1 MDSLEHT
8 LQSHGRG
15 ARRKGRFKG
24 SDGST
29 SSDTTTNSLVRQG
42 SADSYTSRPSDSDVS
57 LEEDKEAVRRE
68 AERQAQAQLDKAK
81 TKPVAFAVRTNVSYS
96 PSHEDDV
103 PVPGMAISFEAKDF
117 LHVKEKFNNDWWIGR
132 LVKEGCEI
140 GFIPSPVK
148 IENTRIL
155 QEQRAKQGKFHS
167 SKLGANSSSSLG
179 EVVPNSR
186 KSTPPSSAL
195 DIDATDLDP
204 EDNELPVNLRSP
216 KASPNTVMSPLSK
229 EKRMPFFKKTEHIPP
244 YDVVPSMRPVV
255 LVGPSLKGYEVTDM
269 MQKALFDFLKHRF
282 EGRIS
287 ITRVTADISLAKRSV
302 LNNPSKHAI
311 IERSNTRS
319 NLAEVQSEI
328 ERIFELAR
336 TLQLVVL
343 DADTINHPSQLG
355 KTSLA
360 PIIVYVKITS
370 PKVLQRLIK
379 SRGKSQAK
387 HLNVQMVAADKLAQC
402 PPEMFDIILDE
413 NQLEDACEHMADY
426 LEAYW
431 RSTHPSSSNPPNP
444 VVAKLSTATLPSN
457 AAPISDVQGSSAEQK
472 GEKALVERKGSREDH
487 HQHHH
492 HHHHH
497 HLQSQDQAD
506 ADADAEVDEEGN
518 EEERPLRTDSSR
530 RNQHVHHRSSST
542 RTDHHNHHH
551 HHHHHH
557 HHSGRARGLSRQ
569 ETLDSETPESRE
581 SKDSSYIDPRAQL
594 HHQEVEVEEDE
605 DEDEDMGEELPQQ
618 QQRYEPPPHRDHN
631 HHHHHHHHRSGP
643 DEAGQSTGHHRSKER
658 EQDHN
663 ERNKQRSHHHRP
675 TRDHPHHSYD
685 RDRDRDGEVAPKKR
699 GDTGDWTRD
708 SYIYQ

>member
-1 MDSLEHT
+1 MVQNNMSKTPSASQDIHMDVLDNPT
-8 LQSHGRG
+8 IQNYGKG
-15 ARRKGRFKG
+15 ARRKNRFKG

-29 SSDTTTNSLVRQG
+29 SSDTTSNSFVRQG

-57 LEEDKEAVRRE
+57 LEEDREAVRRE
-68 AERQAQAQLDKAK
+68 AERQAQAQLEKAR
-81 TKPVAFAVRTNVSYS
+81 TKPVAFAVRTNVGYS
-96 PSHEDDV
+96 SAHDDDV

-148 IENTRIL
+148 LENMRL
-155 QEQRAKQGKFHS
+155 QHEQKTKQGKFYT
-167 SKLGANSSSSLG
+167 SKAGGNSSSSLG
-179 EVVPNSR
+179 DVVPSSR
-186 KSTPPSSAL
+186 RSTPPSSAKQKQK
-195 DIDATDLDP
+195 
-204 EDNELPVNLRSP
+204 S
-216 KASPNTVMSPLSK
+216 
-229 EKRMPFFKKTEHIPP
+229 TEHVPP

-319 NLAEVQSEI
+319 SLAEVQSEI

-343 DADTINHPSQLG
+343 DADTINHPTQLG

-360 PIIVYVKITS
+360 PIIVYVKISS

-402 PPEMFDIILDE
+402 PPEMFDVILDE
-413 NQLEDACEHMADY
+413 NQLEDACEHLADY

-431 RSTHPSSSNPPNP
+431 KATHPPSSNPPN
-444 VVAKLSTATLPSN
+444 ALLSRTLTTATLPITPSSGSN
-457 AAPISDVQGSSAEQK
+457 AQGSQGEQK
-472 GEKALVERKGSREDH
+472 NEHPAPERTGSVEEESC
-487 HQHHH
+487 
-492 HHHHH
+492 
-497 HLQSQDQAD
+497 A
-506 ADADAEVDEEGN
+506 AEV
-518 EEERPLRTDSSR
+518 TR
-530 RNQHVHHRSSST
+530 RSQHRSSTSAQ
-542 RTDHHNHHH
+542 HHNHR
-551 HHHHHH
+551 
-557 HHSGRARGLSRQ
+557 SGVNRGLSRQ
-569 ETLDSETPESRE
+569 ETFDSETQDNRDSLYLDTKEDYPEHE
-581 SKDSSYIDPRAQL
+581 PQDS
-594 HHQEVEVEEDE
+594 HW
-605 DEDEDMGEELPQQ
+605 
-618 QQRYEPPPHRDHN
+618 DHN
-631 HHHHHHHHRSGP
+631 HRDESHGGGGDHRHKETRHRSNHEQ
-643 DEAGQSTGHHRSKER
+643 DR

-663 ERNKQRSHHHRP
+663 ECNKPRSRHK
-675 TRDHPHHSYD
+675 S
-685 RDRDRDGEVAPKKR
+685 RDRYCERDGEVSRKR
-699 GDTGDWTRD
+699 NDTEWNKDAHIR
-708 SYIYQ
+708 Q

>member
-1 MDSLEHT
+1 MVHNNLQNTHSLLDRHMDSLENPG
-8 LQSHGRG
+8 LQSHGKG

-29 SSDTTTNSLVRQG
+29 SSDTTNNSFVRQG

-68 AERQAQAQLDKAK
+68 AERQAQTQLDKAK
-81 TKPVAFAVRTNVSYS
+81 TKPVAFAVRTNVNYCATN
-96 PSHEDDV
+96 DDGV

-148 IENTRIL
+148 IENTRV
-155 QEQRAKQGKFHS
+155 QHEQRAKQGKFHS
-167 SKLGANSSSSLG
+167 SKSGANSSTSLG

-186 KSTPPSSAL
+186 KSTPPSSAV
-195 DIDATDLDP
+195 DIDATGLDP
-204 EDNELPVNLRSP
+204 EDNELPVHLRSP
-216 KASPNTVMSPLSK
+216 KVSQPNTVMSPTLAK
-229 EKRMPFFKKTEHIPP
+229 DKRMPFFKKTEHIPP

-343 DADTINHPSQLG
+343 DADTINHPAQLG

-360 PIIVYVKITS
+360 PIIVYVKISS

-402 PPEMFDIILDE
+402 PAEMFDIILDE

-431 RSTHPSSSNPPNP
+431 KSTHPASCNPPNP
-444 VVAKLSTATLPSN
+444 LLAKLATDALPSSP
-457 AAPISDVQGSSAEQK
+457 APVSSMQVQV
-472 GEKALVERKGSREDH
+472 LTRKGSREDH
-487 HQHHH
+487 QPQHI
-492 HHHHH
+492 
-497 HLQSQDQAD
+497 
-506 ADADAEVDEEGN
+506 
-518 EEERPLRTDSSR
+518 
-530 RNQHVHHRSSST
+530 HHRSSSQ
-542 RTDHHNHHH
+542 RTEQHHNHHH
-551 HHHHHH
+551 HHHRGGGGGG
-557 HHSGRARGLSRQ
+557 GRGKGLSRG
-569 ETLDSETPESRE
+569 ETQDSETPESRE
-581 SKDSSYIDPRAQL
+581 SRESRDSAYIEPLSQL
-594 HHQEVEVEEDE
+594 LHQEEED
-605 DEDEDMGEELPQQ
+605 DFGEEYDEEGLG
-618 QQRYEPPPHRDHN
+618 EGGHPH
-631 HHHHHHHHRSGP
+631 
-643 DEAGQSTGHHRSKER
+643 TIGHHRSKER
-658 EQDHN
+658 NEQDHN
-663 ERNKQRSHHHRP
+663 ERNKPRSHQHQRP
-675 TRDHPHHSYD
+675 
-685 RDRDRDGEVAPKKR
+685 GEVAPKKR
-699 GDTGDWTRD
+699 GDTEDWARD
-708 SYIYQ
+708 PYIHQ

>member
-1 MDSLEHT
+1 MKATWIRL
-8 LQSHGRG
+8 LKRAKGGRV
-15 ARRKGRFKG
+15 K
-24 SDGST
+24 
-29 SSDTTTNSLVRQG
+29 SSDACG

-57 LEEDKEAVRRE
+57 LEEDKEAARRE

-96 PSHEDDV
+96 PSHDDDV
-103 PVPGMAISFEAKDF
+103 PVPGMAISFDAKDF

-148 IENTRIL
+148 LENTRIL
-155 QEQRAKQGKFHS
+155 QEQRSKQGKFHS

-186 KSTPPSSAL
+186 KSTPPSSAKQKQK
-195 DIDATDLDP
+195 
-204 EDNELPVNLRSP
+204 S
-216 KASPNTVMSPLSK
+216 
-229 EKRMPFFKKTEHIPP
+229 TEHIPP

-402 PPEMFDIILDE
+402 PSEMFDIILDE

-431 RSTHPSSSNPPNP
+431 RSTHPTSSSPPDP
-444 VVAKLSTATLPSN
+444 VLTNLPAAALPN
-457 AAPISDVQGSSAEQK
+457 APAPASGVQGNGTEQK
-472 GEKALVERKGSREDH
+472 GDKALAERKESKEDNQ
-487 HQHHH
+487 QHHH
-492 HHHHH
+492 HHKHHH
-497 HLQSQDQAD
+497 HHHQSQDQAD
-506 ADADAEVDEEGN
+506 IEAEGDSN
-518 EEERPLRTDSSR
+518 EEEGPLRTESGKR
-530 RNQHVHHRSSST
+530 APHIHHRSSST
-542 RTDHHNHHH
+542 RTEHHNHHH
-551 HHHHHH
+551 HHH
-557 HHSGRARGLSRQ
+557 SGRGRGLSRQ

-581 SKDSSYIDPRAQL
+581 SRESKDSARIEPRAPL
-594 HHQEVEVEEDE
+594 RHQDEEEDE
-605 DEDEDMGEELPQQ
+605 EEEEDDDEEELGEGHPQRQ
-618 QQRYEPPPHRDHN
+618 HRYEPLPHRDHN
-631 HHHHHHHHRSGP
+631 HHHHHHHHRSGA
-643 DEAGQSTGHHRSKER
+643 DEAGQGHHRSKER

-663 ERNKQRSHHHRP
+663 ERNKQRSHHHHRP
-675 TRDHPHHSYD
+675 ARDNHHHSYE
-685 RDRDRDGEVAPKKR
+685 RDRERDREGEVAPKRR
-699 GDTGDWTRD
+699 GEAGEVWSRD
-708 SYIYQ
+708 AHIHQ

>member
-1 MDSLEHT
+1 MKATWIRL
-8 LQSHGRG
+8 LKRAKGGRV
-15 ARRKGRFKG
+15 K
-24 SDGST
+24 
-29 SSDTTTNSLVRQG
+29 SSDACG

-57 LEEDKEAVRRE
+57 LEEDKEAARRE

-96 PSHEDDV
+96 PSHDDDV
-103 PVPGMAISFEAKDF
+103 PVPGMAISFDAKDF

-148 IENTRIL
+148 LENTRIL
-155 QEQRAKQGKFHS
+155 QEQRAKQGKFLS

-186 KSTPPSSAL
+186 KSTPPSSAV
-195 DIDATDLDP
+195 DIDATGLDP
-204 EDNELPVNLRSP
+204 EENELPVNLRSP
-216 KASPNTVMSPLSK
+216 KASPNTVISPLAK

-402 PPEMFDIILDE
+402 PSEMFDIILDE

-431 RSTHPSSSNPPNP
+431 RSTHPTSSSPPDP
-444 VVAKLSTATLPSN
+444 VLTNLPAAALPS
-457 AAPISDVQGSSAEQK
+457 AQTPAFAVQCHCFQGNSTEQK
-472 GEKALVERKGSREDH
+472 GEKALVERKGSKEDNQH
-487 HQHHH
+487 HHHKHHH
-492 HHHHH
+492 HHH
-497 HLQSQDQAD
+497 QSQEQAD
-506 ADADAEVDEEGN
+506 IEADGDSN
-518 EEERPLRTDSSR
+518 EEERPLRTESSKR
-530 RNQHVHHRSSST
+530 APHIHHKSSST
-542 RTDHHNHHH
+542 RTEHHNHHH
-551 HHHHHH
+551 HHHHH
-557 HHSGRARGLSRQ
+557 SSKARGLSRQ

-581 SKDSSYIDPRAQL
+581 SRECKDSARIESRAPL
-594 HHQEVEVEEDE
+594 RHQDEEDE
-605 DEDEDMGEELPQQ
+605 EEEEEDEEEEEEDDDDEELGEGHPQQ
-618 QQRYEPPPHRDHN
+618 QQRYEPLPHRDHN
-631 HHHHHHHHRSGP
+631 HHHHHHHHRSGA
-643 DEAGQSTGHHRSKER
+643 DEAGQGHQRSKER

-663 ERNKQRSHHHRP
+663 ERNKQRSHHHHRP
-675 TRDHPHHSYD
+675 ARDHHHHHYE
-685 RDRDRDGEVAPKKR
+685 RDRDRERDREGEVAPKKR
-699 GDTGDWTRD
+699 GEA
-708 SYIYQ
+708 

>member
-1 MDSLEHT
+1 MV
-8 LQSHGRG
+8 QSDMSKSPPTAAAAVAQEIQMELLDNAAPAGALGAAAQSYGKG
-15 ARRKGRFKG
+15 ARRKNRFKG

-29 SSDTTTNSLVRQG
+29 SSDTTSNSFVRQG

-57 LEEDKEAVRRE
+57 LEEDREAVRRE
-68 AERQAQAQLDKAK
+68 AERQAQAQLEKAK

-96 PSHEDDV
+96 AAHEDDV

-148 IENTRIL
+148 LENMRL
-155 QEQRAKQGKFHS
+155 QHEQRAKQGKFYS
-167 SKLGANSSSSLG
+167 SKSGGNSLSSLG
-179 EVVPNSR
+179 DIVPSSR
-186 KSTPPSSAL
+186 KSTPPSSAI
-195 DIDATDLDP
+195 DIDATGLDAEENDIP
-204 EDNELPVNLRSP
+204 ANHRSP
-216 KASPNTVMSPLSK
+216 KPSANSVTSPHSK
-229 EKRMPFFKKTEHIPP
+229 EKRMPFFKKTDHTPP

-319 NLAEVQSEI
+319 SLAEVQSEI

-343 DADTINHPSQLG
+343 DADTINHPAQLS

-360 PIIVYVKITS
+360 PIIVYVKISS

-402 PPEMFDIILDE
+402 PPELFDVILDE
-413 NQLEDACEHMADY
+413 NQLEDACEHLADY

-431 RSTHPSSSNPPNP
+431 KATHPPSSNLPNP
-444 VVAKLSTATLPSN
+444 LLSRTLATSAL
-457 AAPISDVQGSSAEQK
+457 PISPTLASNSQGSRSDHRTERSAP
-472 GEKALVERKGSREDH
+472 ARSA
-487 HQHHH
+487 
-492 HHHHH
+492 
-497 HLQSQDQAD
+497 SQA
-506 ADADAEVDEEGN
+506 
-518 EEERPLRTDSSR
+518 EEEPCLEPVKKS
-530 RNQHVHHRSSST
+530 QHRSSSAQ
-542 RTDHHNHHH
+542 
-551 HHHHHH
+551 
-557 HHSGRARGLSRQ
+557 HHSHRGGTSRGLSRQ
-569 ETLDSETPESRE
+569 ETFDSETQDSR
-581 SKDSSYIDPRAQL
+581 DSAY
-594 HHQEVEVEEDE
+594 VEPKEDYSHE
-605 DEDEDMGEELPQQ
+605 HSDHYAL
-618 QQRYEPPPHRDHN
+618 HRDHN
-631 HHHHHHHHRSGP
+631 HRDEPHGSSDHR
-643 DEAGQSTGHHRSKER
+643 HRESRHRPRDMDR

-663 ERNKQRSHHHRP
+663 ECNKQRSRHK
-675 TRDHPHHSYD
+675 SKD
-685 RDRDRDGEVAPKKR
+685 RYCDKDGEAISKR
-699 GDTGDWTRD
+699 RNEAGEWNRD
-708 SYIYQ
+708 VYIRQ